1 MKKVIDKILIPA
13 MTIFV
18 LLISVW
24 LITMALMGGK
34 WYYRWQF
41 EKNNTAETLSW
52 FTREGEYISYS
63 EEDLETIMNQIVD
76 YLMNKEE
83 DMQVVIDGKTVFSNQ
98 AIYHMRD
105 VRDLMRRWTV
115 ITLACMVLLILCTL
129 YLRKNFE
136 EFRRKMFKQT
146 MITYAVI
153 ASILIIVVVFMLVDF
168 DWTFTQFHHILF
180 PSPEKF
186 KDAFFGSVS
195 NYEELPH
202 IRNTLL
208 VEILSIEV
216 FFDAAFMIVAF
227 ILLVLIAW
235 SVFVI
240 KYGKNNKKKEESDI
254 IESLN

>member
-1 MKKVIDKILIPA
+1 
-13 MTIFV
+13 
-18 LLISVW
+18 
-24 LITMALMGGK
+24 
-34 WYYRWQF
+34 
-41 EKNNTAETLSW
+41 
-52 FTREGEYISYS
+52 
-63 EEDLETIMNQIVD
+63 
-76 YLMNKEE
+76 
-83 DMQVVIDGKTVFSNQ
+83 MQVVIDGKTVFSNQ

>member
-1 MKKVIDKILIPA
+1 MKKVIDKILIPS
-13 MTIFV
+13 MTVFI
-18 LLISVW
+18 LLVSVW
-24 LITMALMGGK
+24 LITMVLMGGK

-41 EKNNTAETLSW
+41 EKNNTADTLSW
-52 FTREGEYISYS
+52 ITKEGERITYN
-63 EEDLETIMNQIVD
+63 EDDLEIIMNQMVD

-105 VRDLMRRWTV
+105 VRDLMRRWSW
-115 ITLACMVLLILCTL
+115 ITLLCMVFLGLSVF

-136 EFRRKMFKQT
+136 RFKGKMFKQT

-153 ASILIIVVVFMLVDF
+153 ACILITVVVAMLVDF

-208 VEILSIEV
+208 VEILSLEV
-216 FFDAAFMIVAF
+216 FFDAAFIIVAF
-227 ILLVLIAW
+227 ILATLVAW
-235 SVFVI
+235 SIFVI
-240 KYGKNNKKKEESDI
+240 KYGKNNKKKEEVLSL
-254 IESLN
+254 ES

>member
-13 MTIFV
+13 MTVFI
-18 LLISVW
+18 LLVSVW

-41 EKNNTAETLSW
+41 EKNNTAESLSW
-52 FTREGEYISYS
+52 LTKEGERITYN
-63 EEDLETIMNQIVD
+63 EDDLEIIMNQMVD

-105 VRDLMRRWTV
+105 VRDLMNRWTA
-115 ITLACMVLLILCTL
+115 ITFVCMILLGLSIF

-136 EFRRKMFKQT
+136 QLKNKMFKQT

-153 ASILIIVVVFMLVDF
+153 ACILITVVVAMLVDF

-208 VEILSIEV
+208 VEILSLEV
-216 FFDAAFMIVAF
+216 FFDAAFIIVTF
-227 ILLVLIAW
+227 ILATLVAW
-235 SVFVI
+235 SIFVI
-240 KYGKNNKKKEESDI
+240 KYGKNNKKKEEVLSL
-254 IESLN
+254 ES

>member
-63 EEDLETIMNQIVD
+63 EEDLETIMNQMVD